1 MKTKYSNWRQE
12 LNEAALPP
20 ATPPKKPQYGL
31 VRPSQ
36 PSAPATTSSAA
47 SPTTASSKPW
57 WQSVR
62 DIFTQP
68 TRSGSFQQQPTT
80 GVVQLSDPNT
90 PATPQP
96 TTSPRS
102 QEAAQR
108 RGWRPGQG
116 VPSQRQPKPPTTPQP
131 TTPQPITPPPTTPPN
146 SRQPGARRE
155 LASKVV
161 KRTPAVPIVAAA
173 TDITTQGPSAIVPAL
188 GGLTAAALTNVAGG
202 KITKRLG
209 LADKFPKVMGP
220 LTRTSQGVTNL
231 GAYDYGKTLTKD
243 VLRKVGFRYEQKT
256 FDQFMV
262 ECYQDKID
270 EYHTTV
276 LAESMIECGYEFS
289 TLEEMIS
296 IAESLSE
303 EETENLM
310 EFVGTLM
317 KGAKGVA
324 MKGLKT
330 YAPGVASALTGLDQV
345 TSGRLDQ
352 EVMKTTAPQAAK
364 LAGTLAAYTPAGM
377 AIGAGMAAHDAH
389 QKNVER
395 QRKERFN
402 KMSDAEKYLAGYN
415 Q

>member
-20 ATPPKKPQYGL
+20 STPPKKPQYGL

-90 PATPQP
+90 PATRQP

-102 QEAAQR
+102 QEASQR
-108 RGWRPGQG
+108 WRPGQN
-116 VPSQRQPKPPTTPQP
+116 VPSQRQPKPPATP
-131 TTPQPITPPPTTPPN
+131 PITPPPTTPPN

-161 KRTPAVPIVAAA
+161 KRTPPVPIVAAA
-173 TDITTQGPSAIVPAL
+173 TDILTQGPSAIVPAL
-188 GGLTAAALTNVAGG
+188 GGLTAATLTNVAGG

-220 LTRTSQGVTNL
+220 VTRTSQGVTNL